1 MRNFTAY
8 FLLSIALFLSSCDV
22 NSNGPSTSTSN
33 PEVTADPVEGGTVKA
48 SGNKLIADPER
59 GFIFRYWQVN
69 HPDGT
74 ITALSDDS
82 VTIQNKPIE
91 SAKGVFGPNKIAR
104 GGPFTIR
111 AGANQRYAYYVT
123 NFIMPVDTASRKNVD
138 IIVQADLENQT
149 KKKIF
154 ITEKNIRRF
163 DVSSDK
169 RYIAFSSYNTG
180 DVSSFEV
187 DTYIYD
193 LATREITTTRT
204 GGVEPLWANN
214 SNKLLIGSQTGA
226 CIYDMI
232 SDGCRK
238 LAFRNSNS
246 FRPRGFDAAAWSP
259 NDANIL
265 LSRDTEDFYLFD
277 TQTFDRQVVE
287 TENRK
292 GYFIWLDNESFVTN
306 GNFIDKNNENG
317 TQYSLQ
323 NLTSPQ
329 SLAYK
334 AGFIPISS
342 SPSRGR
348 FAIIN
353 MGDNNGVNIY
363 DRSTDTSKNILNFID
378 YDPILLTWVNENNI
392 LFYGRNQK
400 RVLRLTPRGK
410 VIKL

>member
-1 MRNFTAY
+1 LT
-8 FLLSIALFLSSCDV
+8 
-22 NSNGPSTSTSN
+22 
-33 PEVTADPVEGGTVKA
+33 
-48 SGNKLIADPER
+48 
-59 GFIFRYWQVN
+59 
-69 HPDGT
+69 
-74 ITALSDDS
+74 DDS
-82 VTIQNKPIE
+82 VTIKNKPIE

-246 FRPRGFDAAAWSP
+246 FKQRGFDAAAWSP

-306 GNFIDKNNENG
+306 GNFVDKNNENG

-334 AGFIPISS
+334 ASFIPISS

-353 MGDNNGVNIY
+353 MEDNNGVNIY